1 MGDKMRLRISPLL
14 SSGMVLQ
21 QGVAVPIKGEAP
33 PETEITATFRGNVY
47 RARAEG
53 ASSGSGA
60 SSRCGEWRLLLDSQI
75 AGGPYTMEIS
85 AEIPAETEKAKIETI
100 IIDDIYVGDV
110 WLCSGQS
117 NMELPMRRLK
127 DDFPEE
133 WEPPV
138 NSLIRQFTVPQEWD
152 FSGPRQALTA
162 GRWMAAAAGEAGPEI
177 LEEFYGTAWFF
188 ANALY
193 EKHKTP
199 VGLITAAWGGTPA
212 EAWMS
217 REALAGAAGAAG
229 PEKIAAGD
237 QYANPE
243 LCDTIARENE
253 TAVKAWED
261 AVAAADLGSVRSSH
275 NAADTA
281 GAWYSPETDIAE
293 WDDILLPGPFATDK
307 LTDFCGVLW
316 LAKDVE
322 VPESFATQNAKIWL
336 GTIVDA
342 DTVYIN
348 GTEVG
353 TTGYRYPP
361 RKYPVPAGLLHKGK
375 NRVVIR
381 VVCNNGQGGITFGKP
396 FRIFTGSETIELEGP
411 WKYKVG
417 AAAPPRPDE
426 FFFQRQPM
434 GLFNAMIAPVL
445 DYPCKGII
453 WYQGEANDKN
463 PHEYAALFTA
473 LINDW
478 RAKSK
483 SPLPFLFVQLP
494 IWGSPVDDSES
505 SSWALIREAQLSA
518 LSLPMT
524 GMAAALDLGEW
535 NDLHPIN
542 KKDVGRR
549 LALAAE
555 KVVYG
560 QHNTSP
566 GPLLRTVERRG
577 DKLVF
582 TFDNCG
588 DGIKEDLTQRRKD
601 AKVSIIADG
610 QVYRLPVNIEGTD
623 SISVDISTIENPQK
637 ALYAWAGNPCGGL
650 LFNSDGLPMI
660 PFRVGIK

>member
-1 MGDKMRLRISPLL
+1 MKMRLRISPLL

-33 PETEITATFRGNVY
+33 PGAEITVSFRGNVY
-47 RARAEG
+47 RARAEN
-53 ASSGSGA
+53 
-60 SSRCGEWRLLLDSQI
+60 GEWRLLLDAQT

-85 AEIPAETEKAKIETI
+85 AQIPGAAGKAKTETI
-100 IIDDIYVGDV
+100 TIDDIYAGDV

-152 FSGPRQALTA
+152 FSGPRQALSA
-162 GRWMAAAAGEAGPEI
+162 GRWMAAGPQV

-199 VGLITAAWGGTPA
+199 IGLITAAWGGTPA

-217 REALAGAAGAAG
+217 REALAGAAHPAGAAGAAG

-237 QYANPE
+237 QYADPE
-243 LCDTIARENE
+243 FCAKIARENE
-253 TAVKAWED
+253 ATVKAWED
-261 AVAAADLGSVRSSH
+261 SVAASDAGL
-275 NAADTA
+275 A
-281 GAWYSPETDIAE
+281 GAWQKPATDITG
-293 WDDILLPGPFATDK
+293 WDDITLPGPFATDK
-307 LTDFCGVLW
+307 LADFCGVLW

-322 VPESFATQNAKIWL
+322 VSESFATKSAKIWL

-348 GTEVG
+348 GKEVG
-353 TTGYRYPP
+353 STGYRYPP
-361 RKYPVPAGLLHKGK
+361 RKYPIPAGLLHKGK

-381 VVCNNGQGGITFGKP
+381 VVCNKGEGEITRDKP
-396 FRIFTGSETIELEGP
+396 FRIFTDSETAELSGN
-411 WKYKVG
+411 WKYKTG
-417 AAAPPRPDE
+417 SAAPRRPDE

-453 WYQGEANDKN
+453 WYQGESNDSN

-483 SPLPFLFVQLP
+483 SLLPFLFVQLP
-494 IWGSPVDDSES
+494 IWGPPEDDSES
-505 SSWALIREAQLSA
+505 SSWAIIREAQCSA

-524 GMAAALDLGEW
+524 GMAAGLDLGEW

-560 QHNTSP
+560 QLNTAP

-588 DGIKEDLTQRRKD
+588 KGLEEDLTQRRKD
-601 AKVSIIADG
+601 AKVSVVDAGG
-610 QVYRLPVNIEGTD
+610 QVYRLPVNIEGAD
-623 SISVDISTIENPQK
+623 CLSVNISGIENPQK
-637 ALYAWAGNPCGGL
+637 VLYAWAKNPRSRL

-660 PFRVGIK
+660 PFRVGVK